1 VRHAAKI
8 AVTKSSE
15 QNSRGGKPLKS
26 SKNKTVAKNA
36 AKQNSIKN
44 IQLKAMKNTASI
56 LQSMP

>member
-15 QNSRGGKPLKS
+15 QNSRDGKLLKS
-26 SKNKTVAKNA
+26 SKNKMVARSV